1 MKTADNMQNI
11 QFPPSIWA
19 ATAPSRIPAAP
30 LSSDTEADVAIVG
43 GGFTGLSAALHLAK
57 RGKKVVLLEANAVG
71 WGASG
76 RNNGQVIPTMT
87 AAEPDAIAKRYGDAG
102 ERFAKLIGNSAD
114 TLFSIVRNEQIEAEA
129 EQTGWFQPAHSPGRI
144 KLSQARVEAWKR
156 FGFPA
161 EYLDSASTSKL
172 LGSDFW
178 YGGMFNPTGGHI
190 NPLALARGLARAA
203 ERHGAII
210 HEQSPVTSFERKGDH
225 WEVRTGSATVRAK
238 GFLLATNAYTGEIK
252 ESLAPRLAR
261 TIVPVLSWQMATA
274 PLSDNLR
281 AMILPGRQAVSDTRG
296 DLRFFRYDARNRLIT
311 GGVVM
316 GNYNVA
322 DRVKQKAARNLAE
335 AFPALGQPE
344 MTHVWSGYIGMTWD
358 RFPRVHQLG
367 TNGWA
372 WIGCN
377 GRGVALG
384 TAMGREF
391 ARALDGEPLQELAL
405 PVSKPAPLPF
415 HSIARKIAPFYL
427 AWLRR
432 KDLTEPNL

>member
-1 MKTADNMQNI
+1 MQNVT
-11 QFPPSIWA
+11 FPPSIWA
-19 ATAPSRIPAAP
+19 ATAPERKITAP
-30 LSSDTEADVAIVG
+30 LTQDVEADVAIVG
-43 GGFTGLSAALHLAK
+43 GGFSGLSAALHLAK
-57 RGKKVVLLEANAVG
+57 RGKRVVLLEGKAVG

-87 AAEPDAIAKRYGDAG
+87 AAEPDAIAQRYGAAG

-114 TLFSIVRNEQIEAEA
+114 ILFAIVREENIQAEA
-129 EQTGWFQPAHSPGRI
+129 EQNGWFQPAHSPGRV
-144 KLSQARVEAWKR
+144 KLSQMRVEAWKR

-161 EYLDSASTSKL
+161 EFLDREATQKL

-190 NPLALARGLARAA
+190 NPLALARGMAAAA
-203 ERHGAII
+203 ESHGAII
-210 HEQSPVTSFERKGDH
+210 YEQSPVISYKQMGDS
-225 WEVRTGSATVRAK
+225 WIVQTDKASLRAK
-238 GFLLATNAYTGEIK
+238 SFLLATNAYTGELR

-281 AMILPGRQAVSDTRG
+281 ATILPGRQAVSDTRG

-322 DRVKQKAARNLAE
+322 ERVKRKTARNLAE
-335 AFPALGQPE
+335 AFPALGEPE
-344 MTHVWSGYIGMTWD
+344 ITHVWSGYIGMTWD
-358 RFPRVHQLG
+358 RFPRVHKLG
-367 TNGWA
+367 ENGWA

-384 TAMGREF
+384 TALGREI
-391 ARALDGEPLQELAL
+391 ARAIDGEPVQELAL
-405 PVSKPAPLPF
+405 PLSEPAPLPF
-415 HSIARKIAPFYL
+415 HKIARRIAPFYL
-427 AWLRR
+427 SWLRR
-432 KDLTEPNL
+432 KDLTEPKL

>member
-1 MKTADNMQNI
+1 MRDTMQNI
-11 QFPPSIWA
+11 VFPPSIWA
-19 ATAPSRIPAAP
+19 ATAPARIPAKP
-30 LSSDTEADVAIVG
+30 LTNDAEADVAIVG
-43 GGFTGLSAALHLAK
+43 GGFTGLSTALHLAK
-57 RGKKVVLLEANAVG
+57 RGKRVILLEGNAVG

-87 AAEPDAIAKRYGDAG
+87 SAEPDAIAKRYGASG
-102 ERFAKLIGNSAD
+102 ERFARLIGNSAD
-114 TLFSIVRNEQIEAEA
+114 ILFSIVRDENIDAEA
-129 EQTGWFQPAHSPGRI
+129 EQNGWFQPAHSPGRV
-144 KLSQARVEAWKR
+144 KLSQTRVDAWKR

-161 EYLDSASTSKL
+161 EFFDRAATSRL

-190 NPLALARGLARAA
+190 NPLAFARGLASAA

-210 HEQSPVTSFERKGDH
+210 HEQSPVISYAQVGDY
-225 WEVRTGSATVRAK
+225 WEVKTASATVRAK
-238 GFLLATNAYTGEIK
+238 GFLLATNAYTGELR
-252 ESLAPRLAR
+252 EGLAPRLAR

-274 PLSDNLR
+274 PVSDNLR
-281 AMILPGRQAVSDTRG
+281 ATILPGRQAVSDTRG

-316 GNYNVA
+316 GDFNIA
-322 DRVKQKAARNLAE
+322 ERVKRKTARNMAE
-335 AFPALGQPE
+335 AFPALGEPE
-344 MTHVWSGYIGMTWD
+344 ITHVWSGYIGMTWD

-367 TNGWA
+367 PNGWA

-384 TAMGREF
+384 TSLGREF
-391 ARALDGEPLQELAL
+391 ARALDGEPVQELAL
-405 PVSKPAPLPF
+405 PVSEPAPLPF
-415 HSIARKIAPFYL
+415 HKVARKIAPFYL

-432 KDLTEPNL
+432 KDLSEPNL